1 MKELIKDKS
10 ISKMFKGIVKSFD
23 EKTHRATIFISTGDV
38 DRDNEVIEPK
48 AFQKH
53 LGNYLAHPVL
63 LSSHRADQLTRQ
75 IGEAIDIKITQE
87 GVEGDYLWYV
97 GKGNPE
103 ADWGWFLVTRGIAAF
118 SVGFMAK
125 TWLDKWTEPMIS
137 SEDMQRGVQRRFT
150 EIELL
155 ENSQVLVPANQNA
168 LQRRIS
174 ETEGA
179 EKELLELVV
188 KKVTDEDMKPFDVAT
203 KDELV
208 VTVTLD
214 KALAEFVDMLK
225 ADPSLVEEIKK
236 LIEHKK
242 NHPKHYSEVLLGA
255 GDADPI
261 QTPTKGTTQG
271 DAGSVKQNQL
281 NTNEIIGAV
290 KNGVKEGLKT

>member
-38 DRDNEVIEPK
+38 DRDNEIIEPK

-236 LIEHKK
+236 LLEHKK
-242 NHPKHYSEVLLGA
+242 NNPKHYSEVLLGA

>member
-236 LIEHKK
+236 LLEHKK
-242 NHPKHYSEVLLGA
+242 NNPKHYSEVLLGA